1 MTEFDYVIVGAGPAG
16 CVLAHRLSADPETT
30 VLLVEAGGR
39 DTSPLIGMPMG
50 FGKLL
55 GDPRHTWQY
64 PIRPIGPGDRAE
76 TWVRGKT
83 LGGSSA
89 VNGMIYNRGQ
99 RADWDELERRGN
111 PGWGWDTMLPIFRAI
126 EDNPSGASDL
136 SGSGGPLRISTTS
149 GLDPFLEEILD
160 TGAALGWKQ
169 VRDINAE
176 DTERIGYAMAT
187 IRNGRRCS
195 AATAFL
201 HPVERR
207 ANLTVAVRTVA
218 DRVLIERGTAVGI
231 RCRRKGRGVDYRAR
245 REVLL
250 CCGALATPKIL
261 QLSGIGPAETLRSAG
276 VAVLADSPNVGARLI
291 EHHCFVLQYRLVG
304 DLGYNRLLGTP
315 AGQLRSGIRYLA
327 TRGGPLAG
335 PGHDIVGFFQSRPG
349 LDRPD
354 AQIQIGPWSIAPQLP
369 GEPVTLEREPGIM
382 CIGYL
387 LRPDST
393 GSLRITGPDPDA
405 ALDIDANYF
414 ATDHDR
420 RVAVDTFRTM
430 RRLFATEPLAS
441 RLGPETTPGPHV
453 DTDAEIID
461 ACLDGGVCGYHAIGT
476 AAMGPDAD
484 DVVDPQLRVR
494 GVAAL
499 RVVDVSVLPTMVS
512 GNLNGPV
519 TALAWRA
526 ADLITGASDNAE

>member
-16 CVLAHRLSADPETT
+16 CVLAHRLSADPGVS

-39 DTSPLIGMPMG
+39 DSSPLITMPMG

-55 GDPRHTWQY
+55 DDPRHTWQY
-64 PIRPIGPGDRAE
+64 PIRPIGTGQRAE

-89 VNGMIYNRGQ
+89 INGMIYNRGQ

-111 PGWGWDTMLPIFRAI
+111 PGWGWDTILPIYRTL
-126 EDNPSGASDL
+126 EDNPFGASDIR
-136 SGSGGPLRISTTS
+136 GSGGPLRLSTAS
-149 GLDPFLEEILD
+149 RPDALLEDILD

-169 VRDINAE
+169 LRDINAE
-176 DTERIGYAMAT
+176 DTERIGYAMST
-187 IRNGRRCS
+187 LRDGRRCS

-218 DRVLIERGTAVGI
+218 DRVLLEGGTAVGV
-231 RCRRKGRGVDYRAR
+231 RCRRKGRVVDYRAR

-250 CCGALATPKIL
+250 CCGALATPKLL
-261 QLSGIGPAETLRSAG
+261 QLSGIGPARTLRSAG
-276 VAVLADSPNVGARLI
+276 VPVAVDSPGVGARLI
-291 EHHCFVLQYRLVG
+291 EHHCFVLQFRLTG
-304 DLGYNRLLGTP
+304 NLGYNRVLGTRS
-315 AGQLRSGIRYLA
+315 GQLRSGIRYLA
-327 TRGGPLAG
+327 TRSGPLAG
-335 PGHDIVGFFQSRPG
+335 PGHDIVGFFESRPG

-354 AQIQIGPWSIAPQLP
+354 AQIQIGPWSIAPQRP
-369 GEPVTLEREPGIM
+369 GKQMTLEREPGIM
-382 CIGYL
+382 AIGYL

-393 GSLRITGPDPDA
+393 GSVRITTADPDA
-405 ALDIDANYF
+405 APDITANYF

-441 RLGPETTPGPHV
+441 RVGVETAPGPRV
-453 DTDAEIID
+453 GTDAEIIE
-461 ACLDGGVCGYHAIGT
+461 ACLGGGACGYHAIGT
-476 AAMGPDAD
+476 AAMGPDDD
-484 DVVDPQLRVR
+484 DVVDPRLRVR
-494 GVAAL
+494 GVSGL
-499 RVVDVSVLPTMVS
+499 RVVDASVLPIMVS

-519 TALAWRA
+519 TALAWHA
-526 ADLITGASDNAE
+526 ADLITGEVLRRQ